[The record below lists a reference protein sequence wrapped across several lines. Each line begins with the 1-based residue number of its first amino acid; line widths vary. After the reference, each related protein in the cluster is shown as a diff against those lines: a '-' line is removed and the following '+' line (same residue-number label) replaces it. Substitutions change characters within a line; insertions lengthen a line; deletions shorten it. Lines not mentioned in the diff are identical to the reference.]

1 MADFTFLAGR
11 VLVSGLLLGVAQ
23 AALAQAA
30 DTDRIEEIVVTA
42 ERRTGNL
49 QDTAI
54 AVSAFNQSM
63 LEDRQITRTE
73 FLGDYVP
80 NLFLSDGVSNQSTLN
95 VTIRGRGEQAGG
107 VATSESPVAF
117 YADDV
122 YQARLSVA
130 NAEFADVERIEI
142 LRGPQGTLF
151 GRNSMTGAINV
162 ISVTPGDDLF
172 VRGAVSYGS
181 YDEVR
186 VKGAVGAP
194 LVEGALAGSISALYQ
209 NQATGWKTNALT
221 GEEVDTRSNYAF
233 RSQLH
238 YYGGDVV
245 DARVIGFYSKAE
257 NSGFVPTAIDRVTQ
271 KPLTGNLRTVQL
283 ATPTFGDTENWGLTG
298 DIKLKLGDIGVRSIT
313 GYSEVKDGWRWD
325 FTGGV
330 TRPGGAVVPGFDRT
344 SYYTQNQFSQ
354 ELQVTGGDDASLV
367 SWIVGAYYFTET
379 GAQSV
384 RDSVLSVATG
394 AFNRAAIDYEAETKS
409 YAGFGQVTIRP
420 LERLEFVAGLRYSR
434 DDKTIS
440 GIVSPLFQAQNQIV
454 PLTKASFGSWTPKF
468 TLNYRASE
476 QVFLY
481 GTIGKGFRAGG
492 FNGFSG
498 NVIGTVTSFR
508 PENVWA
514 YELGGKFDLFDRRV
528 RLNVAAFRN
537 DFTDLQTQTLL
548 PGTANIVTGNGAN
561 YRLNGLEAELTI
573 TPVKG
578 LQLFGSLGLQDQ
590 AFTFFDPSATL
601 ATFTPRPRQ
610 LPNSPNATA
619 SGGFS
624 YELPIN
630 YGLRL
635 RFGSDF
641 VYRSSS
647 FANVENRVLQQ
658 NSSVER
664 LNGFVGL
671 STEDDRWALT
681 LTGRNLTD
689 ADDWVN
695 GFDLG
700 FLGAASRHLMDPRT
714 FTIELRVRY

>member
-54 AVSAFNQSM
+54 AVSAFSQSM

-151 GRNSMTGAINV
+151 GRNSMTGAVNV

-209 NQATGWKTNALT
+209 NQATGWKKNALT

-283 ATPTFGDTENWGLTG
+283 ASPSFGDTENWGLTG
-298 DIKLKLGDIGVRSIT
+298 DIKLKLGDIGVRAIT
-313 GYSEVKDGWRWD
+313 GYSEVKDGFRWD

-330 TRPGGAVVPGFDRT
+330 TRPGGTIAICGATTGDQPGA
-344 SYYTQNQFSQ
+344 
-354 ELQVTGGDDASLV
+354 ELTRIFFQD
-367 SWIVGAYYFTET
+367 
-379 GAQSV
+379 
-384 RDSVLSVATG
+384 
-394 AFNRAAIDYEAETKS
+394 
-409 YAGFGQVTIRP
+409 IR
-420 LERLEFVAGLRYSR
+420 VQGNTMGSR
-434 DDKTIS
+434 DDFAR
-440 GIVSPLFQAQNQIV
+440 L
-454 PLTKASFGSWTPKF
+454 LKF
-468 TLNYRASE
+468 VEHADLHP
-476 QVFLY
+476 
-481 GTIGKGFRAGG
+481 
-492 FNGFSG
+492 
-498 NVIGTVTSFR
+498 VIDSTYALADA
-508 PENVWA
+508 P
-514 YELGGKFDLFDRRV
+514 
-528 RLNVAAFRN
+528 AAFRKVV
-537 DFTDLQTQTLL
+537 DGD
-548 PGTANIVTGNGAN
+548 V
-561 YRLNGLEAELTI
+561 
-573 TPVKG
+573 
-578 LQLFGSLGLQDQ
+578 FGKVVLHIE
-590 AFTFFDPSATL
+590 PS
-601 ATFTPRPRQ
+601 R
-610 LPNSPNATA
+610 
-619 SGGFS
+619 
-624 YELPIN
+624 
-630 YGLRL
+630 
-635 RFGSDF
+635 
-641 VYRSSS
+641 
-647 FANVENRVLQQ
+647 
-658 NSSVER
+658 
-664 LNGFVGL
+664 
-671 STEDDRWALT
+671 
-681 LTGRNLTD
+681 
-689 ADDWVN
+689 
-695 GFDLG
+695 
-700 FLGAASRHLMDPRT
+700 
-714 FTIELRVRY
+714 